1 MREKAGLIDR
11 IAYKMLDNLY
21 LSIKNIHIRF
31 EEKDA
36 EGPLKYG
43 YSFGCSLE
51 SIDVFAVGPNNEKV
65 FIDRSKLT
73 GAQALIRKKI

>member
-1 MREKAGLIDR
+1 VEKGKEKAELNEKAGLIDR

-31 EEKDA
+31 EEKDVDS
-36 EGPLKYG
+36 GLKYG

-51 SIDVFAVGPNNEKV
+51 SIDVFAVGTNN
-65 FIDRSKLT
+65 
-73 GAQALIRKKI
+73 